1 MFDNYYEDAVSLLKN
16 GMRVFVP
23 GIGLI
28 EGGIEAVT
36 TGSATGAAK
45 FLVPGIGIVEGA
57 FEGSADAARLA
68 GLSGGVDALK
78 NAALSVTTLAL
89 LAGGAL
95 LILVVLKK

>member
-1 MFDNYYEDAVSLLKN
+1 MFGNFYEDAISLVKN

-36 TGSATGAAK
+36 TGSPTGAAK
-45 FLVPGIGIVEGA
+45 FFVPGIGIVEGA

-68 GLSGGVDALK
+68 GLSGGVDAIE
-78 NAALSVTTLAL
+78 NAITSVGTLAL
-89 LAGGAL
+89 LAGGAIVLVL
-95 LILVVLKK
+95 LLKK